1 VLFFSASMD
10 RLVLQG
16 FWTPTMMDGAKAYAD
31 SQMLR
36 TPGISPRAS
45 SVFCSRSAGTWARL
59 ILRARGWLPRFG
71 RTKVD
76 PYEGSGTRTGN
87 GGGGSVETGGAVE
100 VSGPSQDRGKKVDMD
115 PFLGGGVLV

>member
-1 VLFFSASMD
+1 MLFFSASMD

-16 FWTPTMMDGAKAYAD
+16 FWSPTMMDGPNAYAD
-31 SQMLR
+31 SQMSR
-36 TPGISPRAS
+36 TPGRAPRAS

-76 PYEGSGTRTGN
+76 PYEGSGTKTGN
-87 GGGGSVETGGAVE
+87 GGGGSVETVE
-100 VSGPSQDRGKKVDMD
+100 ARSRCQDRGKN
-115 PFLGGGVLV
+115 PFFVPIWEGGAR

>member
-1 VLFFSASMD
+1 MLFFSASMD

-16 FWTPTMMDGAKAYAD
+16 FWTPTMMDGANAYAD

-36 TPGISPRAS
+36 TPLRAPRAS

-76 PYEGSGTRTGN
+76 PYEGSGTKTGN

-100 VSGPSQDRGKKVDMD
+100 VSGRMCDAFYD

>member
-1 VLFFSASMD
+1 MLFFSASMD
-10 RLVLQG
+10 RLDPQG
-16 FWTPTMMDGAKAYAD
+16 FWSPTMMDGPNAYAD

-36 TPGISPRAS
+36 TPLRAPRAS

-76 PYEGSGTRTGN
+76 PYEGSGTKTGN

-100 VSGPSQDRGKKVDMD
+100 VSGPSQDAATK
-115 PFLGGGVLV
+115 GGSALFWEGGAV

>member
-1 VLFFSASMD
+1 MLFFSASMD

-16 FWTPTMMDGAKAYAD
+16 FWSPTMMDGPNAYAD
-31 SQMLR
+31 SQMSR
-36 TPGISPRAS
+36 TPGRAPRAS

-76 PYEGSGTRTGN
+76 PYEGSGTKTGN

-100 VSGPSQDRGKKVDMD
+100 VSGPQQKPILRPD
-115 PFLGGGVLV
+115 LGEGVLV